1 MQVYFMIGK
10 YSAEGVRDLSV
21 DRTEK
26 CVHLIKQVGGEILSM
41 FALLGAYDV
50 VLKVK
55 LPNNQAAMQ
64 ASVALSLLT
73 GITFTTMPAV
83 PVDDF
88 DRIMS
93 RPG

>member
-10 YSAEGVRDLSV
+10 YSAEGVHELSV

-26 CVHLIKQVGGEILSM
+26 CVHLIKQVGGEIISM

-50 VLKVK
+50 VLKVR
-55 LPNNQAAMQ
+55 LPDNQAAMR
-64 ASVALSLLT
+64 ASVGLSLLT

-83 PVDDF
+83 PIDDF

-93 RPG
+93 QKG